1 MSTSLLI
8 TVLSNDDFL
17 RNTQSELQITGYQ
30 LNQFP
35 VYASGSSAR
44 QLQMLHIKSRHGQT
58 NLKINES
65 SRPWLLKG
73 TRNVHLGATVKHAR
87 RFTLEIML
95 IYTKKKRERER
106 EREREK
112 NKTARI
118 CCIHVHAS
126 YKGID

>member
-106 EREREK
+106 ERERERRTK
-112 NKTARI
+112 L
-118 CCIHVHAS
+118 HVYVVYMYMHHIKA
-126 YKGID
+126 